1 MAETQRLYG
10 LNAIVTGA
18 ADGIGE
24 AIARTLVKHGASV
37 LAADAPGSGIE
48 SVFRRLRGISTL
60 AVDPREPT
68 MAAKL
73 KQESTARLGGVDILV
88 NNFMGALQSGIGL
101 DEEAQR
107 QLALVLQKMTDT
119 SAAILPLL
127 QQSPAGRIIN
137 IGCLRSA
144 FGSDGGEALARTEE
158 ALAALTAAQAA
169 EFGSFGINVTYIQ
182 PGAIMTTRSRAVF
195 DADRDFRDRCIRQS
209 AARRLGEPLDVA
221 KVALFLASDDSAFVS
236 GTGIAVDGGI
246 VPPGH
251 PGG

>member
-1 MAETQRLYG
+1 
-10 LNAIVTGA
+10 
-18 ADGIGE
+18 
-24 AIARTLVKHGASV
+24 
-37 LAADAPGSGIE
+37 
-48 SVFRRLRGISTL
+48 
-60 AVDPREPT
+60 
-68 MAAKL
+68 
-73 KQESTARLGGVDILV
+73 
-88 NNFMGALQSGIGL
+88 
-101 DEEAQR
+101 
-107 QLALVLQKMTDT
+107 VLQKMTDT